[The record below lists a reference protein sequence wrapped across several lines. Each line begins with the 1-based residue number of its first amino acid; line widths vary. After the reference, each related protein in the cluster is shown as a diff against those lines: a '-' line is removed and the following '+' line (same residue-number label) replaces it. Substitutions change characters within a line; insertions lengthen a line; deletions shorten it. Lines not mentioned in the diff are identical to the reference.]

1 MHDVTQLEMK
11 LKIDKSWPHPK
22 KSIKCCNYYSAMF
35 NGFHL
40 SIFFRKLWIEI
51 CLDVTNSQNQD
62 QRKYENIREM
72 KNYSKMKKALL
83 E

>member
-40 SIFFRKLWIEI
+40 SIF
-51 CLDVTNSQNQD
+51 S
-62 QRKYENIREM
+62 ENFGL
-72 KNYSKMKKALL
+72 KFA
-83 E
+83 